1 MFLLFYFV
9 IVFVTHGKLYA
20 NGYDLS
26 KTPSQIAAVVNCQ
39 FVLLVQ
45 SFTLLKGPLTYLL
58 GLLLEK
64 ILAVQLK
71 LLLPCISHF
80 IAQYLLA
87 ILIYRC
93 KYDVIGPHH

>member
-1 MFLLFYFV
+1 MFLLFYVV

-20 NGYDLS
+20 NGYYLS
-26 KTPSQIAAVVNCQ
+26 KTPSQIAAVVNRQ

-64 ILAVQLK
+64 ILAV
-71 LLLPCISHF
+71 
-80 IAQYLLA
+80 
-87 ILIYRC
+87 
-93 KYDVIGPHH
+93 